1 LQKLQVIVIMT
12 KSYFLIYLLLISELL
27 LAQQPVFRSQTLN
40 TGLPTQTGGVVQIS
54 TPKSFKSKKD
64 SQDIA
69 TKKQFAPIG
78 VDIKILPLFGEYLK
92 TPSQQKEDEEFVKMC
107 QSNFA
112 NLSEASQFFSA
123 RGWDYLQD
131 AEMDTATHRFNLAY
145 LLDDENV
152 DAYWGLGVVTYQKG
166 EVRKAILLMQRGN
179 DIDQNDPT
187 LMVDLATLFI
197 EAFVAEKQVDDLSK
211 AFSLLEKA
219 VEIQPELTN
228 AYMQLAFAEI
238 LNGQLDHAWEHFHKG
253 YEIDPEGINDAVLI
267 ELLNKKADPKG
278 IFKK

>member
-1 LQKLQVIVIMT
+1 MT
-12 KSYFLIYLLLISELL
+12 KPYFLISLLLLSDLL
-27 LAQQPVFRSQTLN
+27 FAQQPVFRSQTLS
-40 TGLPTQTGGVVQIS
+40 TGLSTQANGVIQLNS
-54 TPKSFKSKKD
+54 TKSFKPKKD
-64 SQDIA
+64 SQEIA
-69 TKKQFAPIG
+69 VKKEFAPES

-92 TPSQQKEDEEFVKMC
+92 TPAQQKEDEAFIKMC
-107 QSNFA
+107 ESNFP

-131 AEMDTATHRFNLAY
+131 AEIDTAIHRFNLAY

-152 DAYWGLGVVTYQKG
+152 DVYWGLGVIAYQKG
-166 EVRKAILLMQRGN
+166 DTRKAISLMQRGN

-187 LMVDLATLFI
+187 LMVDLATLYI
-197 EAFVAEKQVDDLSK
+197 EAFVAEKKVDDLSN
-211 AFSLLEKA
+211 AFNLLEKA

-228 AYMQLAFAEI
+228 AYMQLALAEM

-253 YEIDPEGINDAVLI
+253 YEIDPEGVNEAVLV